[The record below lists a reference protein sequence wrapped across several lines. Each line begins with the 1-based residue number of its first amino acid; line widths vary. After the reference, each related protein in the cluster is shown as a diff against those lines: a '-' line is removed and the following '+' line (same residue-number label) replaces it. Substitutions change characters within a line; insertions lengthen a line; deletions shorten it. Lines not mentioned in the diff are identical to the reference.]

1 MSELLKTLQIIRALG
16 AGRLTSAELQEG
28 MGMSRAT
35 LNRHLAEAR
44 HLGAQ
49 IQSVQGNRV
58 WCYELTNWQEC
69 RKIVT
74 RWIELEEART
84 VLE

>member
-1 MSELLKTLQIIRALG
+1 MSELLKTLRIIRSLG

-28 MGMSRAT
+28 MEMSRAT

-44 HLGAQ
+44 HLGAR
-49 IQSVQGNRV
+49 IEAVQGGRV
-58 WCYELTNWQEC
+58 WCYELTNWPEC
-69 RKIVT
+69 QAIVT

-84 VLE
+84 VV